1 MNNKEPYTV
10 DELLAETQATMS
22 LSGMELSVEWLSRL
36 KEYALGN
43 LSEDEL
49 RKEVIDSISNSDI
62 KKD

>member
-10 DELLAETQATMS
+10 DESLTETQTIMS
-22 LSGMELSVEWLSRL
+22 LSDMELSVEWLSRL

-43 LSEDEL
+43 ISEDEL

>member
-10 DELLAETQATMS
+10 DESLAETQATMS
-22 LSGMELSVEWLSRL
+22 LSGLKLSEEWLARL

-43 LSEDEL
+43 ISGDEL
-49 RKEVIDSISNSDI
+49 RKEVIDSISNSNI

>member
-10 DELLAETQATMS
+10 DESLTETQTTMS
-22 LSGMELSVEWLSRL
+22 LSGMQLSEEWLARL
-36 KEYALGN
+36 NDYALGN
-43 LSEDEL
+43 ISGNEL

>member
-10 DELLAETQATMS
+10 DESLTETQAIMS

-43 LSEDEL
+43 ISEDEL

>member
-10 DELLAETQATMS
+10 DKSLAETQATMS
-22 LSGMELSVEWLSRL
+22 LSGMKLSEEWLVKL

-49 RKEVIDSISNSDI
+49 RKEVIDSISNLDI

>member
-10 DELLAETQATMS
+10 DGSLAETQAIMS

-43 LSEDEL
+43 ISEDEL

>member
-10 DELLAETQATMS
+10 DESLTETQTIMS
-22 LSGMELSVEWLSRL
+22 LSGMELSVEWLARL

-43 LSEDEL
+43 ISEDEF

>member
-10 DELLAETQATMS
+10 DELLAKTQASMS
-22 LSGMELSVEWLSRL
+22 FSGMELSEEWLARL

-43 LSEDEL
+43 ISEDEL
-49 RKEVIDSISNSDI
+49 RKVVIDTISNSDI

>member
-10 DELLAETQATMS
+10 DELLAKTQASMS
-22 LSGMELSVEWLSRL
+22 FSGMGLSEEWLARL

-43 LSEDEL
+43 ISEDGL

>member
-10 DELLAETQATMS
+10 DGSLAETQATMS
-22 LSGMELSVEWLSRL
+22 LSGMKLSEEWLVKL

-49 RKEVIDSISNSDI
+49 RKEVIDSISNLDI

>member
-10 DELLAETQATMS
+10 DELLTETQAIMS

-43 LSEDEL
+43 IFEDEF

>member
-10 DELLAETQATMS
+10 DESLAETQATMS
-22 LSGMELSVEWLSRL
+22 LSGMELSEEWLARL

-43 LSEDEL
+43 ISEDEL
-49 RKEVIDSISNSDI
+49 RKVVIDTISNSDI

>member
-10 DELLAETQATMS
+10 DGSLAETQATMS

-43 LSEDEL
+43 VSEDEL

>member
-10 DELLAETQATMS
+10 DESLTETQATMS
-22 LSGMELSVEWLSRL
+22 LSGMELSEEWFARL

-43 LSEDEL
+43 ISGDEL
-49 RKEVIDSISNSDI
+49 RKEVIDSIPNSDI

>member
-1 MNNKEPYTV
+1 MNNKEPYIV
-10 DELLAETQATMS
+10 DESLAETQAIMS

-43 LSEDEL
+43 ISEDEL